1 MARNQREKK
10 RIPPIS
16 PNISWF
22 CHKFQ
27 LEFALEKFL
36 ELKFYL
42 KMSAQRVQMDS
53 EASSQSSDSGP
64 VDPGPLSSL
73 EKTKKKTSV
82 GPVGHEIF
90 NIPFKQIGRR
100 RGHESRHMKKRICLP
115 STSKLDWVIESIE
128 NLTLSIPLLYSV
140 ISTQE
145 ERRFPARFL
154 VMENEAM
161 HQITNSQCH
170 IV

>member
-64 VDPGPLSSL
+64 VESEWIQDLSQVSR
-73 EKTKKKTSV
+73 KPRKK
-82 GPVGHEIF
+82 PV
-90 NIPFKQIGRR
+90 
-100 RGHESRHMKKRICLP
+100 
-115 STSKLDWVIESIE
+115 
-128 NLTLSIPLLYSV
+128 
-140 ISTQE
+140 
-145 ERRFPARFL
+145 
-154 VMENEAM
+154 
-161 HQITNSQCH
+161 
-170 IV
+170 